1 MWTLILSLQI
11 LAYISKWQIFYP
23 FKMKLLLLQIKRL
36 VLGEVLDDSAIGD
49 MFVEALG
56 LEVLNWSPTED

>member
-1 MWTLILSLQI
+1 
-11 LAYISKWQIFYP
+11 
-23 FKMKLLLLQIKRL
+23 MKLLLLQIKRL